1 MATTNRL
8 PLFLFAEEPEER
20 GTGRAVHRAVIA
32 SSILLVTG
40 AAIVFTFLLAG
51 NPLVLLANAT
61 ASLVGTSERHEAAAQ
76 PIPAVQSGA
85 EVQALPSIATD
96 VPPGAKMA
104 GTLETASEMEIQ
116 EPQPEALLKGFQA
129 WAAEEDARAQV
140 QHVESVQLLEPLGD
154 TRAQDDIQNA
164 GAEVRPAQRHRLVRP
179 EHNVR
184 TQVRPVKNAR
194 AQVQSENKARQVRF
208 RHITRAMHNGQVQG
222 PLEKPAQNTPARD
235 RSVENARSMWP
246 EGVFGWLHET
256 PRPPQCQAGSGPLW
270 TGDIGS
276 SMCMCCVVAYRRCVS
291 RSTQSV

>member
-20 GTGRAVHRAVIA
+20 GTGRAVLRAVIA
-32 SSILLVTG
+32 SSILLATG

-61 ASLVGTSERHEAAAQ
+61 ASLVGTSEPQEAAAQ
-76 PIPAVQSGA
+76 PIPTIQSSA

-96 VPPGAKMA
+96 DPPGAKMA

-129 WAAEEDARAQV
+129 WAAEEDVRAQV
-140 QHVESVQLLEPLGD
+140 QHVESVQPVEPLGD

-164 GAEVRPAQRHRLVRP
+164 GAEVRPAQRHRLVRS

-184 TQVRPVKNAR
+184 TQVRPMKNAR
-194 AQVQSENKARQVRF
+194 AQVQSENKAREVRS
-208 RHITRAMHNGQVQG
+208 RDITRAMHNERVQG
-222 PLEKPAQNTPARD
+222 RPEQPGQNTPARD

-256 PRPPQCQAGSGPLW
+256 PSPPAVPSGQRPPL
-270 TGDIGS
+270 D
-276 SMCMCCVVAYRRCVS
+276 R
-291 RSTQSV
+291 